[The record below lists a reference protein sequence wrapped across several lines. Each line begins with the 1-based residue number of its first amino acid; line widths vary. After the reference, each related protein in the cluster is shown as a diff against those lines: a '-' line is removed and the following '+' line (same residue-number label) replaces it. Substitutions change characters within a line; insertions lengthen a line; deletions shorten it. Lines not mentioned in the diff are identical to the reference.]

1 MTEEHTSTMLTKQC
15 LSTIK
20 YLQNEKNP
28 YFLSPSYQIF
38 TIHQKE
44 KKKVKYYLLQ
54 WVQSWQHML
63 FTSNL
68 NK

>member
-44 KKKVKYYLLQ
+44 KKKGEILPVTVGTVLATYAIYKQL
-54 WVQSWQHML
+54 
-63 FTSNL
+63 
-68 NK
+68 K